1 MSLRWP
7 WSDGLP
13 DFRTKKREENRDLK
27 RSERRREMAQ
37 NRLPSPLDPSPFS
50 YVVGID
56 IGSQKYSACVLQP
69 DNRQDH
75 KPRLFDNPE
84 ADFHRF
90 QHQLDSLDLPA
101 AEALLGVL

>member
-56 IGSQKYSACVLQP
+56 IGSQKYSACVLKP
-69 DNRQDH
+69 DKRQVH
-75 KPRLFDNPE
+75 KPPLFANPV
-84 ADFHRF
+84 AGFLRSHDP
-90 QHQLDSLDLPA
+90 LPTLPVTA
-101 AEALLGVL
+101 PPG